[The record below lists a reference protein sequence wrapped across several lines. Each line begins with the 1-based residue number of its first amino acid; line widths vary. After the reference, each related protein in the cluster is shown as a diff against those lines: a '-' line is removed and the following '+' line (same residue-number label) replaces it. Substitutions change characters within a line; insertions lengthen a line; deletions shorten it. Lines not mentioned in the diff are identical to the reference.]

1 MDGEDVRVARWA
13 ALLPSL
19 VAHDEYADVERE
31 DEDVND
37 EEGSGDVQ
45 GEQGEVLGGV
55 RGGSEQHGWQSSRK
69 QRVSIGQCQYISH
82 WNIISRNMMQAVA
95 ANLTL
100 S

>member
-45 GEQGEVLGGV
+45 KCWEELEEEVNSMAGRAVGNK
-55 RGGSEQHGWQSSRK
+55 E
-69 QRVSIGQCQYISH
+69 CQ
-82 WNIISRNMMQAVA
+82 
-95 ANLTL
+95 
-100 S
+100 